1 MTELQETEDLE
12 ENDELVVWSGD
23 AVRLVLTYDRS
34 FRGLSST
41 FALPGDDVPPEV
53 MTAAAAVQAAEAERA
68 RQQAELDARAPL
80 REQLKQELI
89 RDGRTLGPAR
99 KQSAKVLAEFDS
111 ESELIA
117 ALIPDAD
124 VAIEEARVA
133 LAGAVYA
140 AGGVWETY
148 LDP

>member
-53 MTAAAAVQAAEAERA
+53 MTAAAAVQAAEAE
-68 RQQAELDARAPL
+68 RAPL

-140 AGGVWETY
+140 AGGVWDTY